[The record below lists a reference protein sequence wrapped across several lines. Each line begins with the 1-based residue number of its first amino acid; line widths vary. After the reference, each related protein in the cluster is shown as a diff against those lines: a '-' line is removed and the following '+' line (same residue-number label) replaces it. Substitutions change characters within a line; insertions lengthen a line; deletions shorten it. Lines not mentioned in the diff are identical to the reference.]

1 MKTINENKFRK
12 LNAEQLNETMG
23 GYYIMVTLPN
33 GQRIRVRV

>member
-23 GYYIMVTLPN
+23 GFYVIIILPD
-33 GQRIRVRV
+33 GTRVRVKV